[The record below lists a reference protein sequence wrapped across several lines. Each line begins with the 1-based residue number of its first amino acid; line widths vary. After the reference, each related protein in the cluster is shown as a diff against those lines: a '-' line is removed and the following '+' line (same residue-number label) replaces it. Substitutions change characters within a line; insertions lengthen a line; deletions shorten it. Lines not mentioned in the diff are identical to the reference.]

1 MKNRSIRK
9 VLAGLLTIVT
19 VAAFTACGNKESG
32 NGGQCDNCCENN
44 ASAGASSGAAAAG
57 TAGTASG
64 SEDPVELVNVD
75 FAVSSSGYGGL
86 LPVIAAFGNTDEAVG
101 LNSVLQNV
109 GTASETLAAIES
121 GKVNVGGF
129 SAPAPLLSIA
139 SGESNLIIIG
149 GQMSDYE
156 SLIVLPENK
165 DAWSGKLTADLL
177 AGKTIA
183 VNRTNS
189 GDIALRAYLA
199 ESGID
204 LSTINYVELDSGAS
218 VVEAVKKGEA
228 DAGIVNGGF
237 YKSAEESGLVNVQF
251 IREIIGDDF
260 ICCRQMVSREG
271 FDENRELYVKVEKA
285 LILAYEIYRSNPD
298 LAVELGAQYITS
310 SPEDIRYIVYEYG
323 DLGLSPDP
331 NIAGIKSYYEGMKL
345 SGYIDAATAQSLEG
359 HLDASIYKQALDEL
373 LAEQPENEYLLELLE
388 AYNANDL

>member
-1 MKNRSIRK
+1 MKNRLIKKIS
-9 VLAGLLTIVT
+9 AGLAVVLTAVT
-19 VAAFTACGNKESG
+19 LTACGDSSRGTGESE
-32 NGGQCDNCCENN
+32 NCEACGGCSDN
-44 ASAGASSGAAAAG
+44 
-57 TAGTASG
+57 GTASG
-64 SEDPVELVNVD
+64 GSTSASSSSDAGSAELINVD
-75 FAVSSSGYGGL
+75 FAVASSGYGGL
-86 LPVIAAFGNTDEAVG
+86 LPVIAAYGNTDEAVG
-101 LNSVLQNV
+101 LNFVLQNV

-121 GKVNVGGF
+121 GKVDVGGF

-139 SGESNLIIIG
+139 NGESNLIIIG

-165 DAWSGKLTADLL
+165 DAWSGELTAELL

-199 ESGID
+199 ENGID
-204 LSTINYVELDSGAS
+204 LSIINYVELDSGAS
-218 VVEAVKKGEA
+218 VVEAVKKGSA

-251 IREIIGDDF
+251 IKDIIGKDF
-260 ICCRQMVSREG
+260 ICCRQMVSQAD
-271 FDENRELYVKVEKA
+271 FDKNRELYVKVEKA

-310 SPEDIRYIVYEYG
+310 EPEDIRYIVYEYG

-331 NIAGIKSYYEGMKL
+331 NLAGIRSYYEGMKL
-345 SGYIDAATAQSLEG
+345 SGYIDASTASRLEG
-359 HLDASIYKQALDEL
+359 YLEIGRSI
-373 LAEQPENEYLLELLE
+373 
-388 AYNANDL
+388 

>member
-1 MKNRSIRK
+1 MKKRLINIIS
-9 VLAGLLTIVT
+9 AGLAVVLTTVT
-19 VAAFTACGNKESG
+19 LTACGGSRGGSDETG
-32 NGGQCDNCCENN
+32 NCEACGGCSDNTS
-44 ASAGASSGAAAAG
+44 ASAGSTTSAASSATGNA
-57 TAGTASG
+57 
-64 SEDPVELVNVD
+64 ELIDVD
-75 FAVSSSGYGGL
+75 FAVASSGYGGL
-86 LPVIAAFGNTDEAVG
+86 LPVIAAYGNTDEAVG
-101 LNSVLQNV
+101 LNFVLQNV

-121 GKVNVGGF
+121 GKVDVGGF

-139 SGESNLIIIG
+139 NGESNLIIIG

-165 DAWSGKLTADLL
+165 DAWSGALTADLL

-199 ESGID
+199 ENGID

-218 VVEAVKKGEA
+218 VIEAVKKGSA

-251 IREIIGDDF
+251 IKDIIGKDF
-260 ICCRQMVSREG
+260 ICCRQMVSQAD
-271 FDENRELYVKVEKA
+271 FDKNRDLYVKVEKA

-310 SPEDIRYIVYEYG
+310 EPEDIRYIVYEYG

-331 NIAGIKSYYEGMKL
+331 NLAGIRSYYEGMKL
-345 SGYIDAATAQSLEG
+345 SGYIDASTASQLEG
-359 HLDASIYKQALDEL
+359 YLDASIYKQALDEL
-373 LAEQPENEYLLELLE
+373 IAEQPDNIYFQELLD
-388 AYNANDL
+388 AYNVNDK